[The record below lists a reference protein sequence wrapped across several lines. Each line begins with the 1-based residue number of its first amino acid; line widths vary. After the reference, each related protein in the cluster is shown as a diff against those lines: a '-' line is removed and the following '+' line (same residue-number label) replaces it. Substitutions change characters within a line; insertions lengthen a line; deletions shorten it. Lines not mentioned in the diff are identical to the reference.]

1 MKNLNVLIIDDH
13 EIIAQG
19 VETRVKKIIPNASCF
34 FAENSRMALMKL
46 NQNHIDLIICDL
58 SFRNDIER
66 DGFYIIKYVLGFE
79 PKIKSI
85 AYTSFDSY
93 RVMNRAIESGFDSF
107 LDKGCTF
114 IEFSNTVLNVLKK
127 GKFESDIMKKLKSKR
142 EVFVRTIFSD
152 SYYGFHNLSKRE
164 VELVINC
171 AKTTNKE
178 ELGELMSISPHTVD
192 SHFKHILEKL
202 NLKNRKEVALFS
214 MEFKD
219 ELLNI

>member
-1 MKNLNVLIIDDH
+1 MKNPNILIIDDH
-13 EIIAQG
+13 EIIAEG
-19 VETRVKKIIPNASCF
+19 VKLRISNFLPKANCF

-46 NQNHIDLIICDL
+46 NQNQIDLIICDL

-66 DGFYIIKYVLGFE
+66 DGFYIIKHVLAFE

-93 RVMNRAIESGFDSF
+93 RVMNKAIESGFDSF
-107 LDKGCTF
+107 LDKGCSYS
-114 IEFSNTVLNVLKK
+114 EFSNTVLNVLKK

-142 EVFVRTIFSD
+142 EVFVRSIFSD
-152 SYYGFHNLSKRE
+152 SHYGFHNLSERE

-178 ELGELMSISPHTVD
+178 ELGELMNISPHTVD
-192 SHFKHILEKL
+192 SHFKHVLEKL
-202 NLKNRKEVALFS
+202 NLKHRKEVALFS